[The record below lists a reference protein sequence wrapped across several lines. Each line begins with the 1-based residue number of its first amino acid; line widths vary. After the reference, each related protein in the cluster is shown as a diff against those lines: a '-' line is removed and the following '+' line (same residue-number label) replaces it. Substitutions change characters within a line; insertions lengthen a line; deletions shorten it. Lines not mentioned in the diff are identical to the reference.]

1 MITSIL
7 QQIEFAVQ
15 QPENLIF
22 DPENYSSYIGDIIY
36 SKRAFVFETDTRFTL
51 GSKDWDAFLEVSHM
65 LEINPLGRKG
75 MVPNWED
82 NKLFLEKEL
91 AVWTR
96 ETELDP
102 ENAPWMAYSS
112 MWDGI
117 PNVSECAYG
126 KLMSVKYLE
135 LQKKLKSYTD
145 TTKLPK
151 ERTAINRTFV
161 VNFPDASFCPI
172 GLSFNFTYDLEE
184 DVVFIELMMNFRSL
198 EVSRNIKN
206 DMYLFLGFIRS
217 LLMSVTEEGTV
228 FEVRRFVLTAQD
240 AHIIEI

>member
-1 MITSIL
+1 
-7 QQIEFAVQ
+7 
-15 QPENLIF
+15 
-22 DPENYSSYIGDIIY
+22 
-36 SKRAFVFETDTRFTL
+36 
-51 GSKDWDAFLEVSHM
+51 
-65 LEINPLGRKG
+65 
-75 MVPNWED
+75 
-82 NKLFLEKEL
+82 
-91 AVWTR
+91 
-96 ETELDP
+96 
-102 ENAPWMAYSS
+102 
-112 MWDGI
+112 
-117 PNVSECAYG
+117 
-126 KLMSVKYLE
+126 MSAKYLE
-135 LQKKLKSYTD
+135 LQKKLKRYTD

-172 GLSFNFTYDLEE
+172 GLSFNFTYDLEN